1 MNRKSYKHILVAAL
15 LCMGANQAVK
25 AQSLT
30 SVLKSVASSA
40 VSSSSTA
47 STISSVLTNLI
58 GTSTVSESSITG
70 TWKYSEPAVAF
81 ESEDLLTST
90 AATLVAPKVEK
101 KMLAAMTKIGFKKGK
116 SSITFN
122 SDNTFTCSYGSTT
135 GSGTYSISGST
146 ITLTSTLTG
155 VSVSGNVK
163 LSGNTLQITFTASKV
178 LSFMNALADK
188 TSSSTTSQIA
198 AVTSLVKN
206 IKGIQIGMKFT
217 K

>member
-1 MNRKSYKHILVAAL
+1 
-15 LCMGANQAVK
+15 
-25 AQSLT
+25 
-30 SVLKSVASSA
+30 
-40 VSSSSTA
+40 
-47 STISSVLTNLI
+47 
-58 GTSTVSESSITG
+58 
-70 TWKYSEPAVAF
+70 
-81 ESEDLLTST
+81 
-90 AATLVAPKVEK
+90 
-101 KMLAAMTKIGFKKGK
+101 
-116 SSITFN
+116 
-122 SDNTFTCSYGSTT
+122 
-135 GSGTYSISGST
+135 
-146 ITLTSTLTG
+146 